1 MSFLIIESGSTKAD
15 WAFVMQDE
23 TIFFQTQ
30 GLNPATTEVIKI
42 DLLNHQIEMLKKV
55 EAVYF
60 YGAGIVPHANENIIQ
75 SFLQSYNPNLNIEI
89 NTDLTAAIKAT
100 AGDDKGIVC
109 ILGTGSHSCVYD
121 GDKIIDSIPS
131 LGYLLSDEG
140 SGNHIGKEIL
150 KSYFYNDM
158 YAEDKILF
166 EKKYKL
172 TRPDLLEKLYKTPG
186 VSAYLASFTIF
197 LNDCS
202 KAFRNNILG
211 KCFEEFIQ
219 LRIKKYNEYANFGIY
234 FVGSI
239 AFHFQ
244 EELRTALS
252 KHDLKAEE
260 IIDRPMT
267 KLINYHK
274 NKIYVKRD

>member
-15 WAFVMQDE
+15 WAFVMKDE
-23 TIFFQTQ
+23 IIYFQTQ
-30 GLNPATTEVIKI
+30 GLNPATTEILKI
-42 DLLNHQIEMLKKV
+42 DLLNEQIELLKKV
-55 EAVYF
+55 DAVYF
-60 YGAGIVPHANENIIQ
+60 YGAGIVPNVNEKNIQ
-75 SFLQSYNPNLNIEI
+75 SFLHSYNDHCSIAI
-89 NTDLTAAIKAT
+89 NTDLIAAIKAT
-100 AGDDKGIVC
+100 AGDNKGIVC

-121 GDKIIDSIPS
+121 GEKIVDSIPS

-140 SGNHIGKEIL
+140 SGNHIGKEIV

-158 YAEDKILF
+158 YSEDKNLF

-186 VSAYLASFTIF
+186 VSAYLASFSIF

-211 KCFEEFIQ
+211 KCFEEFIL
-219 LRIKKYNEYANFGIY
+219 LRIKKYNEYANFDIY

-244 EELRTALS
+244 EELKVALS